1 MNKAMLTDK
10 WLRLIRRIK
19 ALWNTRIPVL
29 VPAYCPGT
37 YRPAKGRRAN
47 HGVLER
53 SP

>member
-19 ALWNTRIPVL
+19 ALGNTPIPVL
-29 VPAYCPGT
+29 VPAYCPST
-37 YRPAKGRRAN
+37 YPRAKGQRAN
-47 HGVLER
+47 HGVPER